1 MTKFDI
7 GQKRLVA
14 EFLANIGVAWFT
26 AGVIGIFVA
35 SYASIA
41 QILGSLTWGIVLSM
55 ISLWLGSTL
64 LKGVKS

>member
-1 MTKFDI
+1 MTRFDI

-26 AGVIGIFVA
+26 AGVIGIFIA
-35 SYASIA
+35 STISLTQVISSLSWGIILSIMFLG
-41 QILGSLTWGIVLSM
+41 LGSF
-55 ISLWLGSTL
+55 L